1 MEKLGREPDPDK
13 APVED
18 WHFPLEV
25 QQALAIHIILSDQW
39 DGTNGS
45 YLGKDWAAIGV
56 HFDTYKITDRETVTY
71 FLKLIDHMYTKFTNE
86 EIEKQRKAKEKKSQV
101 GMKVP
106 SPNIKNYGK
115 K

>member
-18 WHFPLEV
+18 WIFPLEV
-25 QQALAIHIILSDQW
+25 QQSLVLHTILSDQW

-45 YLGKDWAAIGV
+45 YLGKDWAPIAA
-56 HFDTYKITDRETVTY
+56 HFDTFKITDRETVTY
-71 FLKLIDHMYTKFTNE
+71 FLKIIDHLYTKVTNE
-86 EIEKQRKAKEKKSQV
+86 EIEKTRKATEKKSQV
-101 GMKVP
+101 GTRAP

-115 K
+115 R